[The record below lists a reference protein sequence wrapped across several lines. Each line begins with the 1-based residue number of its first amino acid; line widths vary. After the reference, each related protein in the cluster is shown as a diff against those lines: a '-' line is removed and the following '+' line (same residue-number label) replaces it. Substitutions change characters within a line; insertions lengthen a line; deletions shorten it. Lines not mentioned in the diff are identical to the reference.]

1 MLRRGDLV
9 RVVGVEQT
17 LRFQLRR
24 HDFHPAGILH
34 NSSMPPHSVSLSPSE
49 LDDEMSTAS
58 TSNGTT
64 ESEVPQPR
72 RSAILRGFSQAITAV
87 TVCST
92 GGSGLSDEAH
102 DAMWCIAP
110 TAADVAKAADQKAH
124 KVKSMVAQKMTVS
137 KAILA
142 DVEVISM
149 LIERL
154 FA

>member
-1 MLRRGDLV
+1 
-9 RVVGVEQT
+9 
-17 LRFQLRR
+17 
-24 HDFHPAGILH
+24 
-34 NSSMPPHSVSLSPSE
+34 MPLSPSE

-58 TSNGTT
+58 ESNGTT
-64 ESEVPQPR
+64 ESAGTQTR

-87 TVCST
+87 TVCGT

-102 DAMWCIAP
+102 DAMWCINAP
-110 TAADVAKAADQKAH
+110 TAADVARAADQKAH

-137 KAILA
+137 KAIID
-142 DVEVISM
+142 DVGVISM